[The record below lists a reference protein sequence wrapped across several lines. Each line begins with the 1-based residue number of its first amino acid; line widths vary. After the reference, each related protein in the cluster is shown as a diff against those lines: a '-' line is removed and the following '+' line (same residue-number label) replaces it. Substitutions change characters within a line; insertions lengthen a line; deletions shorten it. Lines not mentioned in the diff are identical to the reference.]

1 MQKKLSVLVAT
12 CALVGLS
19 ACSILPKPTDE
30 SKTWS
35 AEKLYAEAREEMAG
49 GHYEAAIPLFQRL
62 ETNFPFGVYATQA
75 QMEIAYAHYKAGDQ
89 AEALAAVER
98 FIKLHPNHAQVDYMY
113 YLRGLINFN
122 DQLGFFSFIYAQD
135 PTERDPRATREA
147 FAAFKAL
154 VDKFP
159 NSKYAPDSIER
170 MSYLINA
177 MAQYEVHVAN
187 YYYRRGAYLAALN
200 RAQDA
205 VANYTDAPAREE
217 ALLIM
222 IRCYDKLGMPQLR
235 DDTERVFLLNY
246 PNSDLLDPNRRGK
259 GAWWKFW
266 ARDEARAS
274 QSAGAGAEA
283 PWWKFWAKS
292 GPRPSP
298 KDAVE

>member
-1 MQKKLSVLVAT
+1 
-12 CALVGLS
+12 
-19 ACSILPKPTDE
+19 
-30 SKTWS
+30 
-35 AEKLYAEAREEMAG
+35 MAG

-113 YLRGLINFN
+113 YLRGLVNFN
-122 DQLGFFSFIYAQD
+122 DQLGFFSFVYEQD

-159 NSKYAPDSIER
+159 NSKYAQDSIER

-205 VANYTDAPAREE
+205 VTNYSDAPAREE
-217 ALLIM
+217 ALFIM
-222 IRCYDKLGMPQLR
+222 MRSYDKLGMPLLR
-235 DDTERVFLLNY
+235 DDTQRVFLLNY
-246 PNSDLLDPNRRGK
+246 PNSYFINPNARG
-259 GAWWKFW
+259 
-266 ARDEARAS
+266 
-274 QSAGAGAEA
+274 EA

-292 GPRPSP
+292 GPKPSP